1 MGYIKTVIAIILIK
15 PIISVI
21 LPDESIKKYINY
33 VAGLMIIILL
43 VTPISKISIENIF
56 NIESNVEVPNYKDI
70 SDKNIKETYENQLE
84 NELSQKF
91 NVSVEVEV
99 DDNLKIIKIQSEKQ
113 QEIEEYLGIWMT
125 F

>member
-1 MGYIKTVIAIILIK
+1 MVYIKTIIAIILIK

-43 VTPISKISIENIF
+43 ATPISNISIENIF
-56 NIESNVEVPNYKDI
+56 KVESNVEVPDYKDV
-70 SDKNIKETYENQLE
+70 SDKNIKETYEKQLE

-91 NVSVEVEV
+91 NVGVDVEV
-99 DDNLKIIKIQSEKQ
+99 DDNLKIIKIRSEKQ
-113 QEIEEYLGIWMT
+113 QEIEEYLGLWMT